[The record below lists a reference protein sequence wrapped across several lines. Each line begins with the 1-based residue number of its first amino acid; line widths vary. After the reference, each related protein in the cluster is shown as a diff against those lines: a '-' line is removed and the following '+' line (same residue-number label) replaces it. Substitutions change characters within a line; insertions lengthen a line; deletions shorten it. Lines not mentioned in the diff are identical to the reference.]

1 MRTITITLVLLGTL
15 NVFAQNSNEKIS
27 KRLLTE
33 IQSKGQ
39 MENYLIWVDFSDK
52 GNDIQKYFDNP
63 ETVVTQKSLERR
75 AKILDKSGLLKYSD
89 LPVNQTYIEQL
100 IKDGFIVKQK
110 SKWFNAVSGYAAL
123 DVINR
128 ISQYPFV
135 KQLDIVGIYASRKDD
150 VEYEYSKN
158 VINKITQPE
167 GIYSLNYGDSFT
179 QLNQINVPAV
189 HDSGYNGAGIMICVM
204 DAGFSNLTH
213 EVFSSMNIAATYD
226 FGTNSPNLTGHSHG
240 TATLSLIGGFKQGE
254 LIGPAY
260 GATFLLARTEVDPGE
275 TPQEEDN
282 WIAAMEWADSLG
294 VDVTSTSLGYLD
306 FDPPYTSYTW
316 MDMDGNTARITIA
329 ADYAVSL
336 GITVVNSA
344 GNEGN
349 NSSHNTLGAP
359 ADGDS
364 VITIGAVSSS
374 GTVTYF
380 SSVGPT
386 VDGRIKPDL
395 MAMGS
400 NDYIAT
406 TSGNGYSYGSGTSY
420 SCPLVAGVC
429 ALLLQKNP
437 LLTPMEVLDILR
449 STASRSSNPD
459 NRYGWGIINALS
471 AINAIVVPVELTSF
485 KADYVN
491 GKVELQW
498 ITASETNNYG
508 FEIERKEITGN
519 YQTIGFVSGSGS
531 STNRITYNYTDN
543 NLNAAVYIYRL
554 KQIDLDGSYV
564 YSNEVEVFITSL
576 NEYKLFQNYPNPFNP
591 VTTLQFIIPEEGNVK
606 ITLYDMLGNEVKTLL
621 NENVI
626 SGSYNLS
633 VDGSDLSSGTYFVK
647 MLTKSGQQV
656 IKMSLLK

>member
-349 NSSHNTLGAP
+349 NPSHNTLGAP

-364 VITIGAVSSS
+364 VITIGAVTSS

>member
-75 AKILDKSGLLKYSD
+75 AKILDISGLLKYSD

>member
-1 MRTITITLVLLGTL
+1 MRSLIIAFVLLGTL
-15 NVFAQNSNEKIS
+15 NVFAQNFNEKIS
-27 KRLLTE
+27 TKLQTQIRTE
-33 IQSKGQ
+33 GE
-39 MENYLIWVDFSDK
+39 MENYLIWVDFNDK
-52 GNDIQKYFDNP
+52 GNDLQKYFNNP
-63 ETVVTQKSLERR
+63 ETVVTQRSLKRR
-75 AKILDKSGLLKYSD
+75 SKVLDKSNLIKYSD
-89 LPVNQTYIEQL
+89 LPVNQNYIQQL
-100 IKDGFIVKQK
+100 VQDGFVVKQK
-110 SKWFNAVSGYAAL
+110 SKWFNSVSGYATL

-135 KQLDIVGIYASRKDD
+135 KLLDVVGVYASKKDNI
-150 VEYEYSKN
+150 EFQ
-158 VINKITQPE
+158 KIENFKSNPIQPE
-167 GIYSLNYGDSFT
+167 GIHSLNYGASFA

-213 EVFSSMNIAATYD
+213 EVFSSMNIASTYD
-226 FGTNSPNLTGHSHG
+226 FATHSPNLTGHSHG

-306 FDPPYTSYTW
+306 FDPPYSSYTW

-329 ADYAVSL
+329 ADLAVGL

-344 GNEGN
+344 GNNGY
-349 NSSHNTLGAP
+349 NSSHNTLNAP

-364 VITIGAVSSS
+364 VITIGAVGSS
-374 GTVTYF
+374 GGVASF

-386 VDGRIKPDL
+386 YDGRIKPDL

-406 TSGNGYSYGSGTSY
+406 TTGNNYSYGSGTSF
-420 SCPLVAGVC
+420 SCPLAAGVC

-437 LLTPMEVLDILR
+437 LLTPMEVLEILR
-449 STASRSSNPD
+449 STASRSTNPD
-459 NRYGWGIINALS
+459 NQYGWGIINALS
-471 AINAIVVPVELTSF
+471 AINSIVVPVELTSF
-485 KADYVN
+485 TAEYID

-498 ITASETNNYG
+498 IKASETNNYV
-508 FEIERKEITGN
+508 FEIERKEISGS
-519 YQTIGFVSGSGS
+519 YQTIGFVSGGGS
-531 STNRITYNYTDN
+531 SVNRITYNFTDN
-543 NLNAAVYIYRL
+543 NLNASGYLYRL
-554 KQIDLDGSYV
+554 KQIDFNGSFE
-564 YSNEVEVFITSL
+564 YSNEVEVLITDL
-576 NEYKLFQNYPNPFNP
+576 NEFKLFQNYPNPFNP

-606 ITLYDMLGNEVKTLL
+606 IILYDILGNETKTLF
-621 NENVI
+621 NDNVI
-626 SGSYNLS
+626 SGSYNITI
-633 VDGSDLSSGTYFVK
+633 DGSDLSSGTYFVK

>member
-1 MRTITITLVLLGTL
+1 MRNITIALVLLGTL

-27 KRLLTE
+27 KRLQTE

-75 AKILDKSGLLKYSD
+75 AKVLDKSGLLKYSD

-100 IKDGFIVKQK
+100 IKDGFIIKQK

-135 KQLDIVGIYASRKDD
+135 KQLDIVGIYVSRKDD

-189 HDSGYNGAGIMICVM
+189 HDSGYNGAGIVICVM

-213 EVFSSMNIAATYD
+213 EVFSIMNIASTYD
-226 FGTNSPNLTGHSHG
+226 FATHSPNLTGHSHG

-316 MDMDGNTARITIA
+316 QDMDGNTARITIA

-374 GTVTYF
+374 GAVTYF

-406 TSGNGYSYGSGTSY
+406 TSGNGYSYGSGTSF

-449 STASRSSNPD
+449 STASRSTNP
-459 NRYGWGIINALS
+459 NNQYGWGIINALS

-485 KADYVN
+485 KAEYVN

-508 FEIERKEITGN
+508 FEIERKEITGT

-543 NLNAAVYIYRL
+543 NLNAAGYIYRL
-554 KQIDLDGSYV
+554 KQIDLDGSYD
-564 YSNEVEVFITSL
+564 YSNEVEVFITGL